1 MERSPKVRASR
12 AELREKLLA
21 EAAAKIDEIL
31 EWTENRPK
39 PTLTEIEE
47 IVLKVRQEFGQV
59 LAQSVV
65 NVQEGE
71 QPVPGPRCPRCG
83 REMHVKGRKRKGV
96 ESRVGLVETK
106 RHYYYCSH
114 CRCGFFPP
122 GRTTEGEG

>member
-1 MERSPKVRASR
+1 MKPSR

-31 EWTENRPK
+31 DWTEDTPK

-47 IVLKVRQEFGQV
+47 IVLRVRREFGQV

-65 NVQEGE
+65 SAQESE
-71 QPVPGPRCPRCG
+71 QAVPGPKCSKCG
-83 REMHVKGRKRKGV
+83 REMHVKGRKGKGI

-114 CRCGFFPP
+114 CRQGSFPP
-122 GRTTEGEG
+122 GRATAGERDELE